1 MSAGWLV
8 GWLAGVTGKMSLTS
22 GWFCGRN
29 CGAGIRLVLRER
41 TSDVSVDLD
50 SQERQVSIAR
60 RMMRLASDDA
70 GFMVARGLL
79 ERAKNGERV
88 FRVFVVGDEIK
99 WEVL

>member
-1 MSAGWLV
+1 M
-8 GWLAGVTGKMSLTS
+8 
-22 GWFCGRN
+22 N
-29 CGAGIRLVLRER
+29 
-41 TSDVSVDLD
+41 VDLD

-70 GFMVARGLL
+70 DFMAARALL
-79 ERAKNGERV
+79 ERVKNGERV